1 MKKYDVIVFIGR
13 FQPFHN
19 AHLEIIKRA
28 TELAKHTAIIVG
40 SANQPRTFKNPFSYD
55 EREYLINETLMMVNA
70 SYSIHPIQDTIYN
83 DDAWATKV
91 QNIVNEINPFENS
104 KIGII
109 GHKKDES
116 SFYLD
121 MFPQWDLIEVSLIEE
136 LSASQIRE
144 LYFKED
150 YNPNF
155 IRNVIPVEVLE
166 FLNRFSKTEDC
177 NQILREIDF
186 VEKYKSQYAT
196 FPYPPTFVTVDA
208 VLVQSGHI
216 LMIRRR
222 AEPGKGLLALPG
234 GFLDALSDKS
244 LEDAMIRE
252 VREETQLKV
261 PSPVL
266 RGSIVEA
273 KVFDAIERSTRG
285 RTITHAFH
293 INLPNGELP
302 KVKGGSDATSAKW
315 IPISKITPNECFED
329 HYEIINYFTGV

>member
-28 TELAKHTAIIVG
+28 TELAEHTAIIVG

-83 DDAWATKV
+83 DDAWVSRV
-91 QNIVNEINPFENS
+91 QSIVNKINPFEDI
-104 KIGII
+104 KVGII
-109 GHKKDES
+109 GYKKDET

-121 MFPQWDLIEVSLIEE
+121 MFPQWDLIEVPLIEE
-136 LSASQIRE
+136 LSASQIRK

-155 IRNVIPVEVLE
+155 IKSVIPVEVLE
-166 FLNRFSKTEDC
+166 FLNKFSKTEDYD
-177 NQILREIDF
+177 QILREIDF
-186 VEKYKSQYAT
+186 VEKYKSQYAA

-261 PSPVL
+261 PVPVL
-266 RGSIVEA
+266 RGNIVEA

>member
-19 AHLEIIKRA
+19 AHLEIVKRA
-28 TELAKHTAIIVG
+28 TELAEHTAIIVG
-40 SANQPRTFKNPFSYD
+40 SANQPRIFKNPFSYD

-83 DDAWATKV
+83 NETWVSRV
-91 QNIVNEINPFENS
+91 QSIVNKIYPFENARV
-104 KIGII
+104 GII
-109 GHKKDES
+109 GYKKDET

-121 MFPQWDLIEVSLIEE
+121 MFPQWDLIEVPLIEE
-136 LSASQIRE
+136 LSASQIRK
-144 LYFKED
+144 LYFTED

-155 IRNVIPVEVLE
+155 IKSVIPVEVLE
-166 FLNRFSKTEDC
+166 FLNKFSKTEEYD
-177 NQILREIDF
+177 QILREIDF
-186 VEKYKSQYAT
+186 VKKYKSQYAA
-196 FPYPPTFVTVDA
+196 FPHPPTFVTVDA

-261 PSPVL
+261 PAPVL

-293 INLPNGELP
+293 IKLPNGELP